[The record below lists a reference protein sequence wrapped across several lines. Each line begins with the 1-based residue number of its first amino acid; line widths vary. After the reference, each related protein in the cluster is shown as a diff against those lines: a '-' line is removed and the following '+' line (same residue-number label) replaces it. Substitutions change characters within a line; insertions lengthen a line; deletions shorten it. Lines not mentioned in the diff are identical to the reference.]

1 MTISSDMYSVLDN
14 DSEISPKRT
23 EEQRQANGKKTWTGR
38 TGNSG
43 ETRLPTDYSLNILER
58 I

>member
-23 EEQRQANGKKTWTGR
+23 EEQRQANGKKNMDRENWKQWRDKAANG
-38 TGNSG
+38 
-43 ETRLPTDYSLNILER
+43 L
-58 I
+58 